1 MADHEAGLGTQ
12 LALDALCAL
21 QQLPSDIGG
30 PLAGGRIL
38 RRGKG
43 GAGYLEVHKVPV
55 NVHRA
60 LPAASTAIGVPEFRL
75 VDKENLISEADLR
88 VLAAT
93 GWATQSR
100 SKMAL

>member
-1 MADHEAGLGTQ
+1 
-12 LALDALCAL
+12 
-21 QQLPSDIGG
+21 
-30 PLAGGRIL
+30 
-38 RRGKG
+38 
-43 GAGYLEVHKVPV
+43 V

-60 LPAASTAIGVPEFRL
+60 LPAASIAIGVPEFRL